1 MSHDIQIAVD
11 CHDPHTLADW
21 WAETLEWS
29 VEPTDEAFIRRMI
42 AEGHAGEDDTIEH
55 RGRLVWRDGAA
66 ICPPDQVDSPQRQ
79 RILFQ
84 PVPEPKQ
91 GKNRVH
97 WDVRLDGQDKDVVR
111 DRLVERGASYLTTGR
126 QGPHSW
132 HVMTDPEGNEF
143 CIG

>member
-1 MSHDIQIAVD
+1 MSHHIQIAVD
-11 CHDPHTLADW
+11 CHAPHDLADW
-21 WAETLEWS
+21 WAETLQWS

-42 AEGHAGEDDTIEH
+42 AEGHATETDTEVH
-55 RGRLVWRDGAA
+55 RGRLVWKAGAA
-66 ICPPDQVDSPQRQ
+66 ICPTDEIGSPTRS

-97 WDVRLDGQDKDVVR
+97 WDVHHGGEDIDLVR
-111 DRLVERGASYLTTGR
+111 DRLVERGASYVGSHR
-126 QGPHSW
+126 QGPYAW

-143 CIG
+143 CIT